1 MRFDFDSV
9 AYDRMFTSVPEG
21 THVCHITEVR
31 EQTARDGSPRWT
43 FRLVVTTGDFAGR
56 TAGWDSIT
64 WSERGVHRVQQVLCA
79 LGVDARGEVEL
90 EASELIGLR
99 ARVRFELEERED
111 ASSGRRELRLRVPYA
126 GYSALEDD
134 EEVRDRSVGIDGE
147 GGEGESSGD
156 GPSLEG
162 AAAAAF

>member
-9 AYDRMFTSVPEG
+9 ASDRMFTSVPEG

-31 EQTARDGSPRWT
+31 EQTARDGSPRWI

-90 EASELIGLR
+90 DASELIGLR

-111 ASSGRRELRLRVPYA
+111 AKTGRRDLWLRVPYA

-134 EEVRDRSVGIDGE
+134 EEDRDRSVGIDA
-147 GGEGESSGD
+147 GGGGRESSGD